1 MCLSLGL
8 GCLLGGQSPGVFV
21 FYGKR
26 TIGVADNLKRH
37 IIYTIYRMNKDFTVM
52 PEKTLTDE
60 ELFEMMKN
68 HPEFENLP
76 KPASW
81 FKKFNL
87 EPIKARNFKEF
98 IDDKAWEKAREMIV
112 DEREIRKE
120 PVPGGVRPVLPS
132 EEIPVEIISR
142 PIGVDEVWGLVEE
155 QKKAKLDFYE
165 QLEANLSVEDKDL
178 IAQIESKA
186 KSTSETANVLSH

>member
-1 MCLSLGL
+1 
-8 GCLLGGQSPGVFV
+8 
-21 FYGKR
+21 
-26 TIGVADNLKRH
+26 
-37 IIYTIYRMNKDFTVM
+37 MNKDFTVM